1 MTAKNPNIDLCGIKN
16 LLLLLEGRGF
26 TKSELDKVLQRIAVQ
41 SGANILLIS

>member
-26 TKSELDKVLQRIAVQ
+26 TKSELDKVLKRIAVQ
-41 SGANILLIS
+41 SGAHILLIS